1 MNAEELRKKRIMVLK
16 KRIMV
21 LKKLKSSHVTRK
33 LQKEALSSRKNVRR
47 RTIPMVRS
55 RSA

>member
-1 MNAEELRKKRIMVLK
+1 MNAEELLK
-16 KRIMV
+16 KKIMV
-21 LKKLKSSHVTRK
+21 LKKLRSSHAIRK
-33 LQKEALSSRKNVRR
+33 LKKEALSSRKNVRR